1 MEEVDGEKPEQQ
13 DEEEQEEQQGLTASG
28 DAVSRRG
35 ERRQAVYWSEET
47 SRRHIPAS

>member
-13 DEEEQEEQQGLTASG
+13 DEEEQEGPTASG